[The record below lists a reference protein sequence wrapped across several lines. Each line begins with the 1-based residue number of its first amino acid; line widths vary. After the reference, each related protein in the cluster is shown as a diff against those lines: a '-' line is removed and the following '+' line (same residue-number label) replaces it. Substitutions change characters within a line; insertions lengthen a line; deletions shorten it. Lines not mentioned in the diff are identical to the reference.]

1 MNEEVNFYFLI
12 SISIC
17 QYVSVESQWSCD
29 HYDLKRQKYFQ
40 GVSRQFAQFK
50 ISLENYNLEL
60 YNLVYW

>member
-17 QYVSVESQWSCD
+17 QYVSVESQWSRD
-29 HYDLKRQKYFQ
+29 HYDLRNQKYFQ
-40 GVSRQFAQFK
+40 GVSRQFAQL

-60 YNLVYW
+60 YNLVCW